1 MIFLLRFFNGTNF
14 SEVKPPFS
22 NLMIRIWVKLSLL
35 ALEGHKDFDP
45 IVCGLYTCEKFRG
58 AITTPGPYNEI
69 RALFSS
75 MYVLFV

>member
-1 MIFLLRFFNGTNF
+1 MSPLHKSFTVLSTL
-14 SEVKPPFS
+14 E
-22 NLMIRIWVKLSLL
+22 IRIWVKLSLL

-45 IVCGLYTCEKFRG
+45 IVCGLCTCEKFRG

-75 MYVLFV
+75 MLFV